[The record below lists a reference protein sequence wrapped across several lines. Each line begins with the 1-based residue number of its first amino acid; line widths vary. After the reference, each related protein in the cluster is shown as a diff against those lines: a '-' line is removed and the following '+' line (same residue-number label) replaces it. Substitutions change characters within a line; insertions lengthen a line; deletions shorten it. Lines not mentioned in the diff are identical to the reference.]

1 MRVKKLVEVDIELS
15 HDKIE
20 QIIIEDLKWH
30 AQHAEEVEDV
40 EALRRVIHYYGG
52 CWGVKMN
59 FNNLDPNEKLALI
72 LFNKK
77 TIAKMFDTF
86 IGIAAYML
94 LFSIVLFGI
103 GFVLYQIK
111 CALGINLF
119 I

>member
-1 MRVKKLVEVDIELS
+1 VR
-15 HDKIE
+15 
-20 QIIIEDLKWH
+20 
-30 AQHAEEVEDV
+30 
-40 EALRRVIHYYGG
+40 
-52 CWGVKMN
+52 MN
-59 FNNLDPNEKLALI
+59 FNNLDPNEKLALL

-77 TIAKMFDTF
+77 TIGKMFDTF

-94 LFSIVLFGI
+94 LFSFVLFGI